1 MLNTKKRNVEYN
13 NINSKKTFVLVTLG
27 TRGLGLVL
35 DNKIKIHRMSFFF
48 SVLKVSLILEEM
60 EQWTMR
66 QSSERQLEVL
76 TLVF

>member
-35 DNKIKIHRMSFFF
+35 DNKTKIHRMSPSF
-48 SVLKVSLILEEM
+48 SVLKASLILEEM
-60 EQWTMR
+60 EWTMR
-66 QSSERQLEVL
+66 QSSERQLEVS
-76 TLVF
+76 TQDF